1 MNNSFIHSRLA
12 RVASKSS
19 LLILIDL
26 STAFD
31 MVNQQ
36 ILLST
41 LLGKGISGTALQWFE
56 SYLSNRSFKVWKGG
70 KDKYPSRNNKDKYPS
85 LATGVPQDSVLGLIL
100 VSVYMSSLGSVIQKH
115 GFSYHC
121 YADDTQL
128 YLSSWR

>member
-19 LLILIDL
+19 LLILMDL

-56 SYLSNRSFKVWKGG
+56 SYLSNRSFKV
-70 KDKYPSRNNKDKYPS
+70 
-85 LATGVPQDSVLGLIL
+85 
-100 VSVYMSSLGSVIQKH
+100 
-115 GFSYHC
+115 
-121 YADDTQL
+121 
-128 YLSSWR
+128 